1 MITIHQFV
9 LGMIL
14 TAVGTAAGL
23 LAFGLWLS
31 RRNDAAADKSD
42 NVHIITRGARAIL
55 VVDVENGHQETV
67 ALSPDRAFV
76 LARNLSDAANMVWRR
91 KKAPTRMGVA
101 RFDMH
106 KQRRRTREREAT
118 PATKEAEHGV

>member
-1 MITIHQFV
+1 VITIHQFV

-14 TAVGTAAGL
+14 TSVGTAAGL

-55 VVDVENGHQETV
+55 VVDVKSGHQETV
-67 ALSPDRAFV
+67 ELSPDRAFV

-101 RFDMH
+101 RFDMR
-106 KQRRRTREREAT
+106 KQRRRTREEAT
-118 PATKEAEHGV
+118 PATEEAEHGV